1 MAGSPINGH
10 GLTVR
15 QLFSGRRYRLD
26 YYQREYSWSGESV
39 KLLLTDLERRFKASW
54 QETHDR
60 EQTADYDPYFL
71 GPYVYYEGDKGAT
84 YLVDG
89 QQRLTTLHLIL
100 IYLRQLLL
108 DQDLVADAVQL
119 ETLIGP
125 VNYGRRTFSIDIE
138 ERVPLLTALLEGKI
152 DSYQL
157 PADAKPSVVNLLERS
172 RDIDEMF
179 PEDLRGDALPYFHDW
194 LLDRVCLVGIEAVG
208 KESGW
213 EIFESMNDR
222 GVRLG
227 PVDLLKSYLLSKV
240 SEGRRKHLDNTW
252 RDMLRR
258 LSEYGPNTAS
268 DFLKTFLVAK
278 HAAIGKESED
288 LRKSEFFHEWIR
300 DNAPRLG
307 LIRPSD
313 YESLIEEL
321 GGLASHYC
329 TLMRAGEEFDRNSAL
344 AAVFYNIHNG
354 LGVQLPLIF
363 AVTTAAD
370 SLATLKDNARL
381 VASFVDLVYVRSLVN
396 NDGNVERIES
406 DLRELIPELRACGT
420 TAEIADLLSAEI
432 DKLPYDFS
440 GVDTLGFNQNRKQIR
455 YLLARLTS
463 FVDAECGDPNRCDEY
478 LDSNTP
484 WEIEHILPTNPTYRQ
499 GEKTIPN
506 YAYVRSRVGALL
518 LLRKSDN
525 ASYRDDPYDVKL
537 AAYRAQN
544 RLAASLHSDSHRR
557 NPAFQQ
563 FVKRVGLAQ
572 QFRAFPAFSPSAVEV
587 RQQLYRSLCELIWSP
602 ERLGFSAT
610 GSSVT
615 SIAVPPVRAAAPRR
629 ARAHYGVE
637 VADLLDVGLLEP
649 GTELRAKRRGVTHI
663 AVVIPDGRLRLATGE
678 VVRSLSA
685 AGQRVCGTKSCQ
697 GWTFWQVERGG
708 GLVPLADVRS
718 EAIAK
723 GLVETKA

>member
-1 MAGSPINGH
+1 VAGSPINGH

-26 YYQREYSWSGESV
+26 YYQREYSWSDESV
-39 KLLLTDLERRFKASW
+39 KLLLTDLERRFKACW

-100 IYLRQLLL
+100 IYIRQLLL
-108 DQDLVADAVQL
+108 DQDLDADAVQL
-119 ETLIGP
+119 EMLIGP
-125 VNYGRRTFSIDIE
+125 VNYGKRTFTIDIE
-138 ERVPLLTALLEGKI
+138 ERVPLLTALMNGAV
-152 DSYQL
+152 DSYEL
-157 PADAKPSVVNLLERS
+157 PADAKPSVVNLLDRS
-172 RDIDEMF
+172 RNIDEMF

-240 SEGRRKHLDNTW
+240 SEGRRKVLDNTW

-258 LSEYGPNTAS
+258 LSEHGQNTAS
-268 DFLKTFLVAK
+268 DFVKTILVAK
-278 HAAIGKESED
+278 YAAIGTESED

-307 LIRPSD
+307 LVRPSD
-313 YESLIEEL
+313 YESFIEQL
-321 GGLASHYC
+321 GGLADHYC
-329 TLMRAGEEFDRNSAL
+329 TLMRAGEEFDGKGSL
-344 AAVFYNIHNG
+344 APVFYNKHNG

-370 SLATLKDNARL
+370 QLGTLKENARL
-381 VASFVDLVYVRSLVN
+381 IASFVDLVYVRSLVN
-396 NDGNVERIES
+396 NDGNVDRIEA
-406 DLRELIPELRACGT
+406 DLRELIPALRACGT
-420 TAEIADLLSAEI
+420 SAETTDVLSAEI

-463 FVDAECGDPNRCDEY
+463 FVDVECGDPNRCGDY
-478 LDSNTP
+478 LDSNAP
-484 WEIEHILPTNPTYRQ
+484 WEIEHILPTNPTYRK

-525 ASYRDDPYDVKL
+525 ASYRDDPYEVKL

-544 RLAASLHSDSHRR
+544 RLAASLHPDSHQR
-557 NPAFQQ
+557 NPDFLR
-563 FVKRVGLAQ
+563 FVRRTGLAQ
-572 QFRAFPAFSPSAVEV
+572 KFRAFPTFPASAVDV
-587 RQQLYRSLCELIWSP
+587 RQQLYRSLCELVWSP
-602 ERLGFSAT
+602 ARLGFSAT
-610 GSSVT
+610 GSSPAST
-615 SIAVPPVRAAAPRR
+615 AVPPVPAAAPRR

-649 GTELRAKRRGVTHI
+649 GTELRAKRKGATHV

-697 GWTFWQVERGG
+697 GWAFWHVERGG

-723 GLVETKA
+723 GLVEAKT